1 VKLVVTLATLGKV
14 RRGTGLVFTR
24 AKADDARVIAE
35 LRNAAARQLT
45 THYGKGHWSNE
56 LTERGAAAE
65 LRHSQ
70 VLIAWQ
76 GADTA
81 ATFRLATRKPW
92 AIDRSYFSDC
102 KLPIYLTGMAVRPNL
117 QCRGIGR
124 QCVNEA
130 VRIVRAW
137 AADALRL
144 DAYDADAGAGL
155 FYFKCG
161 FREVGRTSYRSVPL
175 IYYELLVSELAEQNE
190 TRP

>member
-1 VKLVVTLATLGKV
+1 M
-14 RRGTGLVFTR
+14 RSGTGLVFAR
-24 AKADDARVIAE
+24 AEAEDAPVVAE

-45 THYGKGHWSNE
+45 TQYGKGHWSNE
-56 LTERGAAAE
+56 LTERSAVAE

-76 GADTA
+76 GTDAA

-102 KLPIYLTGMAVRPNL
+102 KLAIYLTGMAVRPEL

-124 QCVNEA
+124 QCVDEA
-130 VRIVRAW
+130 LRIVRTW
-137 AADALRL
+137 PADALRL
-144 DAYDADAGAGL
+144 DAYDAHAGAGP

-161 FREVGRTSYRSVPL
+161 FREVGRASYRSVPL
-175 IYYELLVSELAEQNE
+175 IYYELLVSEPAEQNE
-190 TRP
+190 TRT